1 MDSGRLE
8 VVPNGAAHLDTV
20 RALHQ
25 TVVSLRTAL
34 EVSKN
39 ELKTLKEKYE
49 QHSRCTDYEDVIE
62 KLTLENH
69 ILRRKIID
77 SGFED
82 SSTQNIKLEVT
93 YSPRAQ
99 GIECTG
105 SDVVIQTATSDGN
118 TVDTE
123 PILEGQLKSSE
134 RFCSTD
140 RLNDIKEEQLSSPEV
155 VSSENSSSHE
165 NTNTQ
170 IEEQNSQITSF
181 LKDNEGDSHL
191 PTFKTKLELQSK
203 FDVRIKVRTLK
214 EGTVISSTTSE
225 SDSTTEEKVAKESD
239 ASFHFQEKREHFENL
254 EGPKG
259 DCINVKTASSDSIR
273 MAVPNEADV
282 KSKVDKFDVQ
292 VRITSEENLVMKEGV
307 ERSRRK
313 ETLNLDVDD
322 LSLRS
327 LSEGD
332 NSVFSEGVVTPVEPG
347 GEDKLEQENAS
358 GNESEVDDI
367 ELIFTTDESK
377 DMSNLQ
383 EDLVSIRESDQWAPS
398 SASTTHSTPVLIKFH
413 TLDPDF
419 QPGGETS
426 DNAENEN
433 QENTSLQNV
442 IAESSLKI
450 KRVSLPN
457 DKEIKHVAFN
467 EKGSLDLPGRGILKS
482 CDNKA
487 DNMLYRRSPNT
498 STRRLDSVD
507 SLTCEYNRGLSFDN
521 TKSSSF
527 ELGSSMDIL
536 HREESI
542 ENFHRNSNLG
552 HRFSVFAETD
562 ISKCG
567 ISEDDLL
574 ANLNV
579 RRNTC
584 PNPFQYRPPYRGSTR
599 GPLRV
604 GVGFSGGSAAGMRGR
619 TARDAGAARRE
630 SGAQTDVSAL
640 PPRWSSDGYLA
651 HKVRYGV
658 GGASVSVTRGGG
670 RAAPTLP
677 TCRESQRLTA
687 GETCVPPSRRSDEA
701 RRVLLSDIGFTSMVP
716 ELSRS
721 ADPVWAMGKR
731 TSPLPAAAPATALAP
746 TLGYTPHTTHTH
758 SPTSK
763 FMSRGSYRS
772 PCVSTDRSSDWLPQP
787 LYLRPTKAEYSGW
800 RRSLPD
806 VRCSRGWRDCRGDDT
821 DELLDETDA
830 YLRRSIDNL
839 RASSVSTS
847 LDLEGSPAPIGQPY
861 IPSEPRQLRLG
872 HAVKLISPQ
881 GRVVIGRVRY
891 VGLAGSSAASSGV
904 VVGAE
909 VARDA
914 TASHNDGTHRGR
926 RYFLTAPPAAALFV
940 PFSKVVMAWAN

>member
-1 MDSGRLE
+1 MDSDRLE
-8 VVPNGAAHLDTV
+8 TVPNGVAHLDTV

-49 QHSRCTDYEDVIE
+49 QQSRCTDYEDIIE

-77 SGFED
+77 SHYED
-82 SSTQNIKLEVT
+82 SNTQNIKLEVT
-93 YSPRAQ
+93 YSPRVED
-99 GIECTG
+99 IEGTG
-105 SDVVIQTATSDGN
+105 SEVVIKTATSDSN
-118 TVDTE
+118 TVDIE
-123 PILEGQLKSSE
+123 PEPQDEPESTVQ
-134 RFCSTD
+134 FCTAEKLHD
-140 RLNDIKEEQLSSPEV
+140 IQEELNVSPEV
-155 VSSENSSSHE
+155 KIDEL
-165 NTNTQ
+165 
-170 IEEQNSQITSF
+170 NSQVTSF
-181 LKDNEGDSHL
+181 PKDSEQEGHQPS
-191 PTFKTKLELQSK
+191 FKTKLELLSK

-214 EGTVISSTTSE
+214 EGAIISSTTSE
-225 SDSTTEEKVAKESD
+225 SDSTTEEKVPKESD
-239 ASFHFQEKREHFENL
+239 VRFQFGERKEHFENI

-259 DCINVKTASSDSIR
+259 ESINVRTVSKENIK
-273 MAVPNEADV
+273 MAVPNEAEA
-282 KSKVDKFDVQ
+282 KAKVDKFDVQ
-292 VRITSEENLVMKEGV
+292 VRITSEESLVMKENV

-332 NSVFSEGVVTPVEPG
+332 NSVFSEGVATPVDPG
-347 GEDKLEQENAS
+347 GEDKLDQETAS
-358 GNESEVDDI
+358 GNESEEVDDI

-383 EDLVSIRESDQWAPS
+383 EDLVSIRESEQWTPG

-419 QPGGETS
+419 QPGGETR

-433 QENTSLQNV
+433 QENTSLQSV
-442 IAESSLKI
+442 IAESSLRM
-450 KRVSLPN
+450 KRVSLPS

-467 EKGSLDLPGRGILKS
+467 GKGSLDLPGRGILKS
-482 CDNKA
+482 CDNKS
-487 DNMLYRRSPNT
+487 DNMLYRKSPNT

-536 HREESI
+536 HRDESI
-542 ENFHRNSNLG
+542 ENFHRTSNFG

-574 ANLNV
+574 GNLNV

-584 PNPFQYRPPYRGSTR
+584 PNPFQYRPVGYRGAWRGPMRAGAGPGTGPAAGPGAGLLAAGGTR
-599 GPLRV
+599 GGP
-604 GVGFSGGSAAGMRGR
+604 
-619 TARDAGAARRE
+619 RRE

-651 HKVRYGV
+651 HKIPLPSV
-658 GGASVSVTRGGG
+658 GESYVGAAGGG
-670 RAAPTLP
+670 CGACGARGAGPGPGRAPRRPSAPRPPRADDT
-677 TCRESQRLTA
+677 RRL
-687 GETCVPPSRRSDEA
+687 
-701 RRVLLSDIGFTSMVP
+701 LLSDIGFTSMVP

-721 ADPVWAMGKR
+721 ADPVWALGKR
-731 TSPLPAAAPATALAP
+731 ASPQPAAGPAPPSFGPAAVP
-746 TLGYTPHTTHTH
+746 GF

-772 PCVSTDRSSDWLPQP
+772 PCLSIDRSNDWLSQTQP
-787 LYLRPTKAEYSGW
+787 VYLPHTKEWRGW
-800 RRSLPD
+800 RSSLPD
-806 VRCSRGWRDCRGDDT
+806 VRDDT
-821 DELLDETDA
+821 DELLYETDA

-839 RASSVSTS
+839 RSSSVSTA
-847 LDLEGSPAPIGQPY
+847 LDLDGSAVVCGQPY

-872 HAVKLISPQ
+872 HTVKLISPQ

-891 VGLAGSSAASSGV
+891 VGLAGSTAASSSV

-909 VARDA
+909 VSREAVG
-914 TASHNDGTHRGR
+914 SHNDGTYRGR
-926 RYFLTAPPAAALFV
+926 RYFLAAPSAAALFV